1 MEGRWIKIHEGLLNW
16 EWFSTDYM
24 AKLWLYMLFRAN
36 WDDQSWRGE
45 VIPRGSFV
53 TTLANLASET
63 KLSIQQV
70 RTGLKRLSLTREIT
84 LKVTNKYTIVTICKY
99 NIYQL
104 RETDLQQT
112 TNTENNK
119 QSTRIEEDNKE
130 KDKIINYFLYK
141 ENSGGENGQKSAPEI
156 PTEKEAEFSLFSG
169 PDDQVIG
176 KDPKSPENGLKTAK
190 ELEPAVF
197 LQLQQIWNDKAN
209 VAKVISMTEERR
221 NKIRVRWGEW
231 AKIGNPLEVFT
242 EICTKIGQSDHCR
255 GCNNTGWRAT
265 IDWILQNERNWAKVY
280 EGNYDNRTPGAP
292 SAGNQRPATPG
303 EVQKDVNSKWQ
314 RK

>member
-1 MEGRWIKIHEGLLNW
+1 MEGQWIKLHRGIVDW
-16 EWFSTDYM
+16 EWFDNANM
-24 AKLWLYMLFRAN
+24 VKFWLYLLVRAN
-36 WDDQSWRGE
+36 WEDQEWHGMT
-45 VIPRGSFV
+45 IPRGSFV
-53 TTLANLASET
+53 TCRERLANEVNMSV
-63 KLSIQQV
+63 QQV
-70 RTGLKRLSLTREIT
+70 RTALEKLVLTNNIV
-84 LKVTNKYTIVTICKY
+84 LNVTNKFTMITICKY
-99 NIYQL
+99 DTYQL
-104 RETDLQQT
+104 RETDLQPTNNPLNNQQIT
-112 TNTENNK
+112 T
-119 QSTRIEEDNKE
+119 IEEDNKE

-141 ENSGGENGQKSAPEI
+141 ENSGCENGQKSAPEI
-156 PTEKEAEFSLFSG
+156 PTKKEAEFSMFSG

-176 KDPKSPENGLKTAK
+176 EHPKSPENGLKTAK

>member
-1 MEGRWIKIHEGLLNW
+1 MEGRWIKIHEGLLDW
-16 EWFSTDYM
+16 EWFTTDYM
-24 AKLWLYMLFRAN
+24 AKLWLYLLIRAC
-36 WDDQSWRGE
+36 WEDKQWQGIT
-45 VIPRGSFV
+45 IPRGSLI
-53 TTLANLASET
+53 TGRERLAEALHISE
-63 KLSIQQV
+63 KQARI
-70 RTGLKRLSLTREIT
+70 GLERLERANQIT
-84 LKVTNKYTIVTICKY
+84 LKRTNKYTMITICNY
-99 NIYQL
+99 DSYQVT
-104 RETDLQQT
+104 ETDEGPTKGQQDGQQRAT
-112 TNTENNK
+112 I
-119 QSTRIEEDNKE
+119 QEDIKE

-156 PTEKEAEFSLFSG
+156 PTEKEAGFSLFSG

-176 KDPKSPENGLKTAK
+176 EHPKSPENGLKTAK